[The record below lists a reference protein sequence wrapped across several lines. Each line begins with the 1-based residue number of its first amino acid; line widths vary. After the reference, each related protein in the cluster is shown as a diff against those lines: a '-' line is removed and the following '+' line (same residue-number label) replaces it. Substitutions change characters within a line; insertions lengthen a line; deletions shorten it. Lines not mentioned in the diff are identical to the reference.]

1 MDIKQ
6 LDLNVLE
13 GYNPTMEKEEPFIVG
28 TVKSIDDFSTVVEE
42 DLVDNT
48 GTESVGAPIVTNEV
62 DLDPDDTTEE
72 EIKDTK
78 EDEPEVSAN
87 KIMAD
92 WLAQNE
98 LLSYKEDEFED
109 SEDFIKNKYNEIVET
124 KVTSGIEDWK
134 NSLPEQLKELATNWQ
149 DGVPLHEL
157 LQTEARIS
165 EYSNIKVEDIKE
177 DVSLQKEVVKQH
189 LLINGYDED
198 EADTKVEKYEENLM
212 LEEESLVALRKLVK
226 AETKYKEQ
234 LISESKFQAEEFRK
248 EQEVKLK
255 QYEDSVKAI
264 KEIVPGLKITDKE
277 QREILNLTTK
287 IVGKDKQGR
296 PINGL
301 KKLELEDP
309 NFLAKVAYFA
319 GVLKFDIEP
328 LKKIATTAATKKV
341 KETAN
346 SQPNEKTSSFSKAD
360 LKAVA
365 RALDRS
371 RKQRMF

>member
-13 GYNPTMEKEEPFIVG
+13 GYNPTMEKDEPFIVPV
-28 TVKSIDDFSTVVEE
+28 VKSIDDFSTVEE
-42 DLVDNT
+42 ENPVDNT
-48 GTESVGAPIVTNEV
+48 GTESVEMPTVTNQVE
-62 DLDPDDTTEE
+62 LDPDETEE
-72 EIKDTK
+72 EVKDTK

-87 KIMAD
+87 KVIAG
-92 WLAQNE
+92 WLSQNE

-109 SEDFIKNKYNEIVET
+109 SEEFIKNKYNETIEAKAKEEVEAY
-124 KVTSGIEDWK
+124 KA
-134 NSLPEQLKELATNWQ
+134 SLPEDFREALENLEAGVPWQELA
-149 DGVPLHEL
+149 H
-157 LQTEARIS
+157 TEAKMA
-165 EYSNIKVEDIKE
+165 EYSSIKMEDLKE

-189 LLINGYDED
+189 LMSVGYDED
-198 EADTKVEKYEENLM
+198 EADTKIEKLEENLM
-212 LEEESLVALRKLVK
+212 LEEESFTSIKKLVK
-226 AETKYKEQ
+226 SETKYKEQ
-234 LISESKFQAEEFRK
+234 LIAESKMQAEEFRK

-255 QYEDSVKAI
+255 QFEDSVKSI
-264 KEIVPGLKITDKE
+264 KEIVPGLKVTEKE
-277 QREILNLTTK
+277 LKEILNLTTK
-287 IVGKDKQGR
+287 IVGKDKNGR

-301 KKLELEDP
+301 KKLEMEDP

-319 GVLKFDIEP
+319 GVLKFNIEP
-328 LKKIATTAATKKV
+328 LQIAATTAATKKV

-346 SQPNEKTSSFSKAD
+346 SQPNEKSSSFSKAD